1 MDTGTISALGI
12 IVTIIGSFL
21 TYRYNMRKLRV
32 DIETSLDLR
41 EKDFRENLI
50 SRINFLEDR
59 KVSLTESFT
68 KRYDELDERLK
79 TLRNEVDT
87 WRTKYYTL
95 QEDHEA
101 LKVEYTQLEV
111 RFTEAQKELE
121 QLKSRLYTR
130 H

>member
-21 TYRYNMRKLRV
+21 TYRYNMHKLRV
-32 DIETSLDLR
+32 DIENSLDLR

-50 SRINFLEDR
+50 NRINFLEDH
-59 KVSLTESFT
+59 KKSLTENFT
-68 KRYDELDERLK
+68 KRYDDLDEQLK

-87 WRTKYYTL
+87 WRTKYYSL

-130 H
+130 Y